1 MVMPEQNAKKKVL
14 VVDDEAGSR
23 LLLKASLEKNGFE
36 LLQAENG
43 LDALNLVKVNKPDLI
58 IMDRMMPKMDGLKA
72 CAFLKLD
79 RRFADI
85 PVIMLTASAEK
96 ADQKLSEQVGVNAF
110 LNKPVNTTALLE
122 KVQELLVRGTA

>member
-1 MVMPEQNAKKKVL
+1 MPEQNAKKKVL